1 MVELLGHTA
10 LLADFSGI
18 KRPYLPEYKNRC
30 RGVAIIVY
38 ESQVEGV
45 KMDLMRE
52 KAYIVAIMAGVSVGL
67 YGVAE
72 LLVNKLF

>member
-1 MVELLGHTA
+1 
-10 LLADFSGI
+10 
-18 KRPYLPEYKNRC
+18 
-30 RGVAIIVY
+30 
-38 ESQVEGV
+38 
-45 KMDLMRE
+45 MDLMRE